1 MISRVADHCFWLGRY
16 LERAEST
23 ARTLSVTRNLALD
36 GDLTPRQVWQP
47 AIIVSGEGP
56 RFTEQHGESALDD
69 GERVQHDLVWEPV
82 NPVSVLQSVSS
93 ARENARAIREVVS
106 LETWEV
112 LNELH
117 LWLHSPAAEQ
127 EYAQERHGFYRRIRQ
142 STQLALGLMRST
154 MLHDEPLDFIWLG
167 VMLERAGQTARMLDV
182 HHHALSS
189 RSMSGADAAPDGE
202 PAHGVVQTAL
212 WLALLKA
219 CSGFEP
225 FMKRHQGQVS
235 RAAVAAFLVLEPDFP
250 RSVRYTVHSALKIL
264 AEIRGQNAKGLPLS
278 LQGGQAQTHLS
289 ELDRWLTGLTEQ
301 AVDPEHVHSIL
312 TRVVNDTAA
321 ICTEVCAD
329 IIQAGDA
336 KAQGQTQSQ

>member
-16 LERAEST
+16 LDRAEST

-36 GDLTPRQVWQP
+36 GDLTPRQVWHP
-47 AIIVSGEGP
+47 VLIVSGEEP
-56 RFTEQHGESALDD
+56 RFLEQHGDAALDD
-69 GERVQHDLVWEPV
+69 GERVQRDLVWELE
-82 NPVSVLQSVSS
+82 NPVSVLRSVSA

-106 LETWEV
+106 LEMWEV

-117 LWLHSPAAEQ
+117 LWLLSPAAQQ
-127 EYAQERHGFYRRIRQ
+127 EYAHERHGFYRRVRQ
-142 STQLALGLMRST
+142 AMQLALGLMRST

-182 HHHALSS
+182 HHHALTTPPAQ
-189 RSMSGADAAPDGE
+189 GAQGAK
-202 PAHGVVQTAL
+202 PAHRVVQTAL
-212 WLALLKA
+212 WLALLRA

-235 RAAVAAFLVLEPDFP
+235 REAVAAFLVLEPDFP

-264 AEIRGQNAKGLPLS
+264 GEIQGADAKGLA
-278 LQGGQAQTHLS
+278 GGLAQAHLR
-289 ELDRWLTGLTEQ
+289 ELDAWLAGLNEK
-301 AVDPEHVHSIL
+301 AVSPDGVHGVL

-336 KAQGQTQSQ
+336 KAQEQTQVQ